1 MTSSD
6 HQTWRR
12 PAWAIAAAATFAA
25 LCPAAA
31 NAALSIQPN
40 APALGFPASV
50 TDPVSGI
57 ALGPCQD
64 TSGFCLET
72 PAPNQAAPL
81 SVPDNFTPDGEAFYS
96 EADTVV
102 PNAGLGVVV
111 LALEQAFVADPPA
124 AGGQIMFA
132 RTRFRFT
139 TLKPNTTYR
148 ITYPYGVTELASDD
162 LGKINNTVDAGCLGP
177 PCDFATANLG
187 VMTSFL
193 EWDPT
198 VAPAAPAGYV
208 GNAAVLHKVIGS
220 PFGTNLVR
228 LEELDGPGGLPVATV
243 GETDS
248 FHVQGKLAGPAPAPA
263 AFAIPDTNALHF
275 ADRQVGTTS
284 PASNITLTNHGTA
297 DLTVAD
303 AAIGGADA
311 GDYAIASNACATAV
325 APGQSCAIGIT
336 FAPAATG
343 ARAATLTVNSN
354 SLNAP
359 HTFTLGGTGMA
370 PTINGPTPAPLVVR
384 VAVPGQ
390 TVAISPRSTVLRAA
404 RVHATRTVKV
414 SQARGHGLV
423 VTFAAPADAG
433 VARLRLLPAKG
444 KGSALATKLVALERS
459 GRQSIHLRARH
470 VRPGRYRVEVT
481 VGATARKLGPP
492 VFSPVTVT
500 R

>member
-1 MTSSD
+1 MTPSA
-6 HQTWRR
+6 HPIRR
-12 PAWAIAAAATFAA
+12 RSTWAIAAAATFAA

-31 NAALSIQPN
+31 NAALTIQAN

-50 TDPVSGI
+50 TDPITGM

-96 EADTVV
+96 EVDTVV
-102 PNAGLGVVV
+102 PNAGLG
-111 LALEQAFVADPPA
+111 LALFALEQAFVADPPA

-139 TLKPNTTYR
+139 NLKPSTTYR
-148 ITYPYGVTELASDD
+148 ITHPYGVTELTTDA
-162 LGKINNTVDAGCLGP
+162 LGKINDTVDAGCLGP
-177 PCDFATANLG
+177 PCDFTTANYG
-187 VMTSFL
+187 AMTSFL

-208 GNAAVLHKVIGS
+208 GNVAVLHKVIGS
-220 PFGTNLVR
+220 PFGTNFVR

-243 GETDS
+243 GETDT

-263 AFAIPDTNALHF
+263 AFAIPDTNALRF

-284 PASNITLTNHGTA
+284 PAANVTITNHGTA
-297 DLTVAD
+297 DLTVSDATIGGTD
-303 AAIGGADA
+303 AA
-311 GDYAIASNACATAV
+311 DYAIASNTCAAAV
-325 APGQSCAIGIT
+325 APGQSCAIGVT

-359 HTFTLGGTGMA
+359 HTFTLGGTGV
-370 PTINGPTPAPLVVR
+370 PKTINGPTPNPLVVK
-384 VAVPGQ
+384 VTVPGPA
-390 TVAISPRSTVLRAA
+390 VALAPRSTALRAT

-414 SQARGHGLV
+414 SQARGRGIV
-423 VTFAAPADAG
+423 VTFAAPSDAG

-444 KGSALATKLVALERS
+444 KGGALATKLAALERS

-481 VGATARKLGPP
+481 VGQTARKLGSP